1 MKKKNFLLM
10 LLIAVT
16 VAAFLGYRALD
27 SIRTDTKAPEIKLS
41 GVIPEVS
48 VEDPKSALLQGI
60 TATDS
65 SDGDVTVSL
74 VVEGVELLDAE
85 GRLLVKYAAFDSAGN
100 VAKAQRE
107 AKYTDYHSPR
117 FTLQAPLIYNEG
129 TSFDVLSNVGA
140 TDVIDGEIQHRVRA
154 TALTEQSIATRGSH
168 EVEFRVSNSLGDT
181 VTAVFPVEVR
191 EPDREAVLTLTQYL
205 VYLPL
210 NSSFH
215 PKEYLKMYERNTYD
229 QDEDEIDLTRGLPRG
244 YTLKTEGKV
253 QTQNP
258 GVYPV
263 DYRVT
268 YTEVNEQ
275 NPERSVEYTGYSRL
289 IVIVEG

>member
-1 MKKKNFLLM
+1 MKKKNLLLM

-16 VAAFLGYRALD
+16 LATFLGYRTLD

-41 GVIPEVS
+41 GVIPEIS

-60 TATDS
+60 TAVDS
-65 SDGDVTVSL
+65 GDGDVTSSL
-74 VVEGVELLDAE
+74 VVERMELLDSD
-85 GRLLVKYAAFDSAGN
+85 GHMLVHYAAFDSAGN

-117 FTLQAPLIYNEG
+117 FTLKEPLVYRQG
-129 TSFDVLSNVGA
+129 VVFDVLSNVGA

-154 TALTEQSIATRGSH
+154 TMLSSTSVVEPGIH
-168 EVEFRVSNSLGDT
+168 DVEFQVTNSLGDT

-191 EPDREAVLTLTQYL
+191 EPDREAILTLKEYL
-205 VYLPL
+205 VYLPV
-210 NSSFH
+210 NGSFN
-215 PKEYLKMYERNTYD
+215 PKDYLETYV
-229 QDEDEIDLTRGLPRG
+229 QGSDEVDLTKGLPRG

-258 GVYPV
+258 GIYPV
-263 DYRVT
+263 EYKVT
-268 YTEVNEQ
+268 YTIVNEQ
-275 NPERSVEYTGYSRL
+275 NPERNVEYTGYSKL